1 MEALTVVALITVRAC
16 GSVSHFHIHALVNR
30 SRVGTRSHAHL
41 CPSSLWELA
50 KWSHTVLLYACDSFS
65 GRFEWYVKGKLYL
78 KVKKEDK
85 ETDWICF
92 TKHISKVSCFGE
104 DGKLR
109 RLIKLVSKEK
119 VIESPL
125 EDGVVFPID
134 WELNSSLKLV
144 KPVLDAERERAWNPP
159 AFGKLEKLQIN
170 PTGLLPFLFYNNL
183 IPESELLELFA

>member
-1 MEALTVVALITVRAC
+1 M
-16 GSVSHFHIHALVNR
+16 
-30 SRVGTRSHAHL
+30 
-41 CPSSLWELA
+41 
-50 KWSHTVLLYACDSFS
+50 
-65 GRFEWYVKGKLYL
+65 KGKLYL

-144 KPVLDAERERAWNPP
+144 KPVLDAERESAWNPP

>member
-1 MEALTVVALITVRAC
+1 M
-16 GSVSHFHIHALVNR
+16 
-30 SRVGTRSHAHL
+30 
-41 CPSSLWELA
+41 
-50 KWSHTVLLYACDSFS
+50 
-65 GRFEWYVKGKLYL
+65 KGKLYL

-104 DGKLR
+104 NGKLR

-125 EDGVVFPID
+125 EGGVVFPID

-144 KPVLDAERERAWNPP
+144 KPVLDAERESVKSTWLWKIGKAANKSNRSA
-159 AFGKLEKLQIN
+159 AF
-170 PTGLLPFLFYNNL
+170 FFNNL